1 MVPYFILSGFG
12 ALAEELV
19 VLMWGG
25 GVDARALFNR
35 AVYPNT

>member
-25 GVDARALFNR
+25 VDARALFNR